1 MLTIDLLMGIAVNNV
16 AASVAGTQQQGRV
29 TKRDV
34 ERKEPA
40 RQKRGYRDEFNQLAE
55 TGEADHIDAVRS
67 LKDNSQEEAHEDRQ
81 EHEQPLPP
89 EYDEQPVVYSPLPR
103 PPARFHRPSPR
114 LDLEG

>member
-1 MLTIDLLMGIAVNNV
+1 MDIAVNNI
-16 AASVAGTQQQGRV
+16 ASSVAGTQQQGRV

-55 TGEADHIDAVRS
+55 TSEAENIDAVRS
-67 LKDNSQEEAHEDRQ
+67 LKDNTQEEAHEDRQ
-81 EHEQPLPP
+81 EHEQPAPPEHHDQPAVYSLHPLPP
-89 EYDEQPVVYSPLPR
+89 AQV
-103 PPARFHRPSPR
+103 HRPSPR

>member
-1 MLTIDLLMGIAVNNV
+1 MGIAVNNV

-34 ERKEPA
+34 EHKAPA
-40 RQKRGYRDEFNQLAE
+40 RQKRGYRDEFNQLVE
-55 TGEADHIDAVRS
+55 TSEADHIDAVRS

-81 EHEQPLPP
+81 EHEQPMTP
-89 EYDEQPVVYSPLPR
+89 ERGKHPVIYSPRPTPQPPTPR
-103 PPARFHRPSPR
+103 HQPATR

>member
-1 MLTIDLLMGIAVNNV
+1 MNNI
-16 AASVAGTQQQGRV
+16 AASAAGTQPQGRV

-34 ERKEPA
+34 ERKAPA

-55 TGEADHIDAVRS
+55 TSEAEHIDAVRS

-81 EHEQPLPP
+81 EHEQPMTP
-89 EYDEQPVVYSPLPR
+89 EHGEHPVIYSPR
-103 PPARFHRPSPR
+103 PIPQPPTRQHQPTSH